1 MLKQNQKKMT
11 FQLCKTHVTV
21 NSKKTSV
28 ENTQLSPKHPTGK

>member
-11 FQLCKTHVTV
+11 FQLYKIHI
-21 NSKKTSV
+21 NSYSIKTSV